1 MADGGGISAFLQF
14 VCVESLVTAL
24 VDMYPTIF
32 RKKNRRE
39 TLILVV
45 SILSYLVGL
54 VMLTEVFWAQ
64 TTCTV
69 LAEFESHPG
78 RGGPAK
84 WWGPCWGQVLA
95 GEAHPAAQCLREA
108 ALPSERR
115 SRFPF
120 QPSPLVPVPKVLL
133 PRLTIRALNSPYFG
147 SGCIFMQ
154 AKPLQLQPVA
164 W

>member
-1 MADGGGISAFLQF
+1 MEVRCLLFLQF

-54 VMLTEVFWAQ
+54 LMLTEVFWAQ

-69 LAEFESHPG
+69 LAGFECHPG
-78 RGGPAK
+78 RGG
-84 WWGPCWGQVLA
+84 
-95 GEAHPAAQCLREA
+95 
-108 ALPSERR
+108 
-115 SRFPF
+115 
-120 QPSPLVPVPKVLL
+120 QPSGGVHAGSKCLLVRPILL
-133 PRLTIRALNSPYFG
+133 HSA
-147 SGCIFMQ
+147 
-154 AKPLQLQPVA
+154 
-164 W
+164 